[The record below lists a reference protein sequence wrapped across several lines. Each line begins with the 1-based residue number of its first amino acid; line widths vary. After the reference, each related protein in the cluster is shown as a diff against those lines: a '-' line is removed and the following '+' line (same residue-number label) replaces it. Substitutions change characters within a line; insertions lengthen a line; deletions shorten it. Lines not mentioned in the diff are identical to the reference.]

1 MNKVL
6 QHIPEA
12 QGQEYFFL
20 EKLCEQ
26 MDDEQMKN
34 FSAIYR
40 SRRKDPQTT
49 LILSLLGLVVIAG
62 LQRFY
67 VGQVG
72 WGVAYILTGGFCLV
86 GTILDLVNHKELT
99 FEFNQKTAEEVVMMV

>member
-40 SRRKDPQTT
+40 SRRKDTQTT

-67 VGQVG
+67 VGQIG
-72 WGVAYILTGGFCLV
+72 WGVAYIFTGGFCLV
-86 GTILDLVNHKELT
+86 GTILDLINHKELT